1 MVESQASRVEGTDTL
16 RPRIRSALYPAL
28 ALCAIAALGLAQP
41 AQGSRGVTAAAP
53 ALQGIH
59 KIQHVIIIMQEN
71 RSFDS
76 YFGVYPGA
84 DGIPMKGG
92 VPAVCVPDPMTGKCV
107 APFVD
112 HKDQNPGAPHKATDS
127 LTDVDGGKMDGFI
140 ADAEQSRCTV
150 GHKCVAD
157 QV

>member
-1 MVESQASRVEGTDTL
+1 MISRM
-16 RPRIRSALYPAL
+16 RRAARASAL
-28 ALCAIAALGLAQP
+28 
-41 AQGSRGVTAAAP
+41 VTVAGIVAAACGGGSHSSSTT
-53 ALQGIH
+53 GIH
-59 KIQHVIIIMQEN
+59 KIQHVIVIMQEN

-140 ADAEQSRCTV
+140 ADAEQNRCMV
-150 GHKCVAD
+150 GHKCV
-157 QV
+157 

>member
-1 MVESQASRVEGTDTL
+1 MQVRFRL
-16 RPRIRSALYPAL
+16 RYVMYPAL
-28 ALCAIAALGLAQP
+28 ALCAIVALSVTQP
-41 AQGSRGVTAAAP
+41 AQRSQGVTAAAP

-92 VPAVCVPDPMTGKCV
+92 VPAVCVPDPLTGKCV

-112 HKDQNPGAPHKATDS
+112 HKDQNPGAPHQAADS
-127 LTDVDGGKMDGFI
+127 AGGRGRREDGRLHRRRR
-140 ADAEQSRCTV
+140 ARPL
-150 GHKCVAD
+150 HRRP
-157 QV
+157 